1 MVKVMSNIL
10 ITNEND
16 VDVKIVPTM
25 LKKLGY
31 DEMDWSTQYKIQ
43 AGRTI
48 VKADFFVSSRLKN
61 PDRGANFVIDSK
73 NDDEILENYIGQVV
87 SYGRLTKSKY
97 SILTNSH
104 RLIVL
109 NNDSAEV
116 IDACSVDNLPDYLKK
131 KNYFKEK
138 NIISYSK
145 MKIDDAVQTVKTFEE
160 IKEFNSKFVS
170 CQDEIRNNDGL
181 TGSDAFDELS
191 KLLFI
196 KIYLEDNVDK
206 SKMFST
212 EKIDELGISIIK
224 DLFFKEVKKKYSDIF
239 KESDEI
245 KLKDETIYSIV
256 KILQPYNLKNTNI
269 DVKGRAYEIL
279 LGKTFIGSLGQHFT
293 PRTVVNFMTNILNP
307 SSKLSEN
314 YFPKIID
321 PACGSGGF
329 LIKCL
334 EESLKTGKILNFSD
348 EHVEKIRKEMIYG
361 TDLNERSVR
370 VAKMNMS
377 LHGDGKGG
385 IYWCNGLTGNDNINN
400 NEYDYVITNPPFGV
414 KIKDKDI
421 LDSFKTL
428 VPTTIPKD
436 GINGEV
442 LFIERCINLLKTDGK
457 LGILIPD
464 GLINNKT
471 TKYVR
476 DYITKELE
484 VDAIISLPD
493 KTFKSA
499 NANAVTSVLFGTKR
513 EIKKN
518 KYIFMALAEEIG
530 FERKTKNAK
539 QIKQNDL
546 INIEK
551 IYKNYLL
558 NIDFYNTNSD
568 ENIIQLSTTPNIFL
582 IKNEFLK
589 EKRIDATYYYS
600 TYLYKN
606 SFSRK
611 MIKLEQYATITKRTL
626 DFIDEEIPYV
636 EFSSILPSVGLITGH
651 KDISNETRPNR
662 AKYLI
667 KTNDIICARMR
678 DSETN
683 IAIVPSSYNDT
694 LATNGFVVLNPKPPM
709 TVECLYYLLRSTT
722 NLNQVRWK
730 SSGTI
735 MPTIDENEYLKN
747 WVPELSKNEIL
758 EITNNLRPKLQKMFD
773 VIDEIN
779 ISFNENFIK

>member
-1 MVKVMSNIL
+1 MLYYLTFLSVRNI
-10 ITNEND
+10 
-16 VDVKIVPTM
+16 
-25 LKKLGY
+25 G
-31 DEMDWSTQYKIQ
+31 STL
-43 AGRTI
+43 I
-48 VKADFFVSSRLKN
+48 VKADFFITSK
-61 PDRGANFVIDSK
+61 PDDPDKGANLIIDSK
-73 NDDEILENYIGQVV
+73 NDDEILENYTGQVV
-87 SYGRLTKSKY
+87 SYGRLTKSKF
-97 SILTNSH
+97 SVLVNSH
-104 RLIVL
+104 RLIIL
-109 NNDSAEV
+109 NNDSAEI
-116 IDACSVDNLPDYLKK
+116 IDECDVDNLPEYLKK
-131 KNYFKEK
+131 KNYFKAK
-138 NIISYSK
+138 NVISYSK
-145 MKIDDAVQTVKTFEE
+145 TKIDDAVQTVKTFEE

-196 KIYLEDNVDK
+196 KIYLEDSADK
-206 SKMFST
+206 AKMFST

-239 KESDEI
+239 KETDEI
-245 KLKDETIYSIV
+245 KLKDETIHSIV

-293 PRTVVNFMTNILNP
+293 PRTVVNFMTNILDP

-334 EESLKTGKILNFSD
+334 EESLYTGKLLNFSD
-348 EHVEKIRKEMIYG
+348 EKVEKIRKQMIYG

-400 NEYDYVITNPPFGV
+400 NQYDYVITNPPFGV

-421 LDSFKTL
+421 LKL
-428 VPTTIPKD
+428 YKELIPNKIPKD
-436 GINGEV
+436 GINGEI
-442 LFIERCINLLKTDGK
+442 LFVERCINLLKDDGK

-476 DYITKELE
+476 DYITRELE

-493 KTFKSA
+493 RTFKSA
-499 NANAVTSVLFGTKR
+499 NANAVTSILFGTKR
-513 EIKKN
+513 KEKKN

-546 INIEK
+546 VNIEK

-558 NIDFYNTNSD
+558 NIDFYNKSTND
-568 ENIIQLSTTPNIFL
+568 NIIQLSTSPNIFL

-589 EKRIDATYYYS
+589 DKRIDATYYYS
-600 TYLYKN
+600 TYLYKK

-611 MIKLEQYATITKRTL
+611 MIKLEKYAKITKRYL
-626 DFIDEEIPYV
+626 EQIEDEIPYV
-636 EFSSILPSVGLITGH
+636 EFSSILPSVGLITSH
-651 KDISNETRPNR
+651 KDITNETRPNR

-683 IAIVPSSYNDT
+683 IAIVPSSYNET
-694 LATNGFVVLNPKPPM
+694 LATNGFVVLNPIPPM
-709 TVECLYYLLRSTT
+709 TVECLYYLLRSNT

-730 SSGTI
+730 ASGTI

-747 WVPELSKNEIL
+747 WVPELSVNEIND
-758 EITNNLRPKLQKMFD
+758 ITKNLRPKLQKMFD

-779 ISFNENFIK
+779 VSFNIDFIK

>member
-1 MVKVMSNIL
+1 MSTIL
-10 ITNEND
+10 IKNEND
-16 VDVKIVPTM
+16 VDVKIVPSM
-25 LKKLGY
+25 LKNLGY
-31 DEMDWSTQYKIQ
+31 NEMDWTTQYKIL

-48 VKADFFVSSRLKN
+48 VKADFFITSK
-61 PDRGANFVIDSK
+61 PDDPDKGANLIIDSK
-73 NDDEILENYIGQVV
+73 NDDEILENYTGQVV
-87 SYGRLTKSKY
+87 SYGRLTKSKF
-97 SILTNSH
+97 SVLVNSH
-104 RLIVL
+104 RLIIL
-109 NNDSAEV
+109 NNDSAEI
-116 IDACSVDNLPDYLKK
+116 IDECDVDNLPEYLKK
-131 KNYFKEK
+131 KNYFKAK
-138 NIISYSK
+138 NVISYSK
-145 MKIDDAVQTVKTFEE
+145 TKIDDAVQTVKTFEE

-196 KIYLEDNVDK
+196 KIYLEDSADK
-206 SKMFST
+206 AKMFST

-239 KESDEI
+239 KETDEI

-293 PRTVVNFMTNILNP
+293 PRTVVNFMTNILDP

-334 EESLKTGKILNFSD
+334 EESLYTGKLLNFSD
-348 EHVEKIRKEMIYG
+348 ENVEKIRKQMIYG

-400 NEYDYVITNPPFGV
+400 NQYDYVITNPPFGV

-421 LDSFKTL
+421 LKLYKELIPDK
-428 VPTTIPKD
+428 IPKD
-436 GINGEV
+436 GINGEI
-442 LFIERCINLLKTDGK
+442 LFVERCINLLKDDGK

-476 DYITKELE
+476 DYITRELE

-493 KTFKSA
+493 RTFKSA

-513 EIKKN
+513 KEKKN

-546 INIEK
+546 VNIEK

-558 NIDFYNTNSD
+558 NIDFYNKSTND
-568 ENIIQLSTTPNIFL
+568 NIIQLSTSSNIFL

-589 EKRIDATYYYS
+589 DKRIDATYYYS
-600 TYLYKN
+600 TYLYKK

-611 MIKLEQYATITKRTL
+611 MIKLEKYAKITKRYL
-626 DFIDEEIPYV
+626 EQIEDEIPYV
-636 EFSSILPSVGLITGH
+636 EFSSILPSVGLITSH
-651 KDISNETRPNR
+651 KDITNETRPNR

-683 IAIVPSSYNDT
+683 IAIVPSSYNET
-694 LATNGFVVLNPKPPM
+694 LSTNGFVVLNPIPPM
-709 TVECLYYLLRSTT
+709 TVECLYYLLRSNT

-730 SSGTI
+730 ASGTI

-747 WVPELSKNEIL
+747 WVPELSVNEIND
-758 EITNNLRPKLQKMFD
+758 ITKNLRPKLQKMFD

-779 ISFNENFIK
+779 VSFNIDFIK

>member
-1 MVKVMSNIL
+1 MSTIL
-10 ITNEND
+10 IKNEND
-16 VDVKIVPTM
+16 VDVKIVPSM
-25 LKKLGY
+25 LKNLGY
-31 DEMDWSTQYKIQ
+31 NEMDWTTQYKIQ

-48 VKADFFVSSRLKN
+48 VKADFFITSK
-61 PDRGANFVIDSK
+61 PDDPDKGANLIIDSK
-73 NDDEILENYIGQVV
+73 NDDEILENYTGQVV
-87 SYGRLTKSKY
+87 SYGRLTKSKF
-97 SILTNSH
+97 SVLVNSH
-104 RLIVL
+104 RLIIL
-109 NNDSAEV
+109 NNDSAEI
-116 IDACSVDNLPDYLKK
+116 IDECDVDNLPEYLKK
-131 KNYFKEK
+131 KNYFKAK
-138 NIISYSK
+138 NVISYSK
-145 MKIDDAVQTVKTFEE
+145 TKIDDAVQTVKTFEE

-196 KIYLEDNVDK
+196 KIYLEDSADK
-206 SKMFST
+206 AKMFST

-239 KESDEI
+239 KETDEI

-293 PRTVVNFMTNILNP
+293 PRTVVNFMTNILDP

-334 EESLKTGKILNFSD
+334 EESLYTGKLLNFSD
-348 EHVEKIRKEMIYG
+348 ENVEKIRKQMIYG

-400 NEYDYVITNPPFGV
+400 NQYDYVITNPPFGV

-421 LDSFKTL
+421 LKL
-428 VPTTIPKD
+428 YKELIPNKIPKD
-436 GINGEV
+436 GINGEI
-442 LFIERCINLLKTDGK
+442 LFVERCINLLKDDGK

-476 DYITKELE
+476 DYITRELE

-493 KTFKSA
+493 RTFKSA
-499 NANAVTSVLFGTKR
+499 NANAVTSILFGTKR
-513 EIKKN
+513 KEKKN

-546 INIEK
+546 VNIEK

-558 NIDFYNTNSD
+558 NIDFYNKSTND
-568 ENIIQLSTTPNIFL
+568 NIIQLSTSPNIFL

-589 EKRIDATYYYS
+589 DKRIDATYYYS
-600 TYLYKN
+600 TYLYKK

-611 MIKLEQYATITKRTL
+611 MIKLEKYAKITKRHL
-626 DFIDEEIPYV
+626 EQIEDEIPYV
-636 EFSSILPSVGLITGH
+636 EFSSILPSVGLITSH
-651 KDISNETRPNR
+651 KDITNETRPNR

-683 IAIVPSSYNDT
+683 IAIVPSSYNET
-694 LATNGFVVLNPKPPM
+694 LATNGFVVLNPIPPM
-709 TVECLYYLLRSTT
+709 TVECLYYLLRSNT

-730 SSGTI
+730 ASGTI

-747 WVPELSKNEIL
+747 WVPELSVNEIND
-758 EITNNLRPKLQKMFD
+758 ITKNLRPKLQKMFD

-779 ISFNENFIK
+779 VSFNIDFIK

>member
-1 MVKVMSNIL
+1 MSTIL
-10 ITNEND
+10 IKNEND
-16 VDVKIVPTM
+16 VDVKIVPSM
-25 LKKLGY
+25 LKNLGY
-31 DEMDWSTQYKIQ
+31 NEMDWTTQYKIQ

-48 VKADFFVSSRLKN
+48 VKADFFITSK
-61 PDRGANFVIDSK
+61 PDDPDKGANLIIDSK
-73 NDDEILENYIGQVV
+73 NDDEILENYTGQVV
-87 SYGRLTKSKY
+87 SYGRLTKSKF
-97 SILTNSH
+97 SVLVNSH
-104 RLIVL
+104 RLIIL
-109 NNDSAEV
+109 NNDSAEI
-116 IDACSVDNLPDYLKK
+116 IDECDVDNLPEYLKK
-131 KNYFKEK
+131 KNYFKAK
-138 NIISYSK
+138 NVISYSK
-145 MKIDDAVQTVKTFEE
+145 TKIDDAVQTVKTFEE

-196 KIYLEDNVDK
+196 KIYLEDSADK
-206 SKMFST
+206 AKMFST

-239 KESDEI
+239 KETDEI

-293 PRTVVNFMTNILNP
+293 PRTVVNFMTNILDP

-334 EESLKTGKILNFSD
+334 EESLYTGKLLNFSD
-348 EHVEKIRKEMIYG
+348 ENVEKIRKQMIYG

-400 NEYDYVITNPPFGV
+400 NQYDYVITNPPFGV

-421 LDSFKTL
+421 LKL
-428 VPTTIPKD
+428 YKELIPNKIPKD
-436 GINGEV
+436 GINGEI
-442 LFIERCINLLKTDGK
+442 LFVERCINLLKDDGK

-476 DYITKELE
+476 DYITRELE

-493 KTFKSA
+493 RTFKSA
-499 NANAVTSVLFGTKR
+499 NANAVTSILFGTKR
-513 EIKKN
+513 KEKKN

-546 INIEK
+546 VNIEK

-558 NIDFYNTNSD
+558 NIDFYNKSTND
-568 ENIIQLSTTPNIFL
+568 NIIQLSTSPNIFL

-589 EKRIDATYYYS
+589 DKRIDATYYYS
-600 TYLYKN
+600 TYLYKK

-611 MIKLEQYATITKRTL
+611 MIKLEKYAKITKRYL
-626 DFIDEEIPYV
+626 EQIEDEIPYV
-636 EFSSILPSVGLITGH
+636 EFSSILPSVGLITSH
-651 KDISNETRPNR
+651 KDITNETRPNR

-683 IAIVPSSYNDT
+683 IAIVPSSYNET
-694 LATNGFVVLNPKPPM
+694 LATNGFVVLNPIPPM
-709 TVECLYYLLRSTT
+709 TVECLYYLLRSNT

-730 SSGTI
+730 ASGII

-747 WVPELSKNEIL
+747 WVPELSVNEIND
-758 EITNNLRPKLQKMFD
+758 ITKNLRPKLQKMFD

-779 ISFNENFIK
+779 VSFNIDFIK